1 MSGTPGMGDN
11 HHEIVVAGA
20 GYAGLR
26 ATLRLAAKLGDK
38 HRDVTLT
45 IIDKYDYHQVLT
57 ELPRVAG
64 GQHPPSTVR
73 IPLRRVINKRARFVQ
88 ASITGFDFEKKRVLT
103 DGEAIPYTRLV
114 LGLGSEPNDFGI
126 PGLLATS
133 FTLWSVD
140 DARKII
146 AAVDSNVAAA
156 VNETDPAKKAQLMS
170 VVIGGAGPTG
180 VELAGELAEEMP
192 RLAKRH
198 GLNPKLIRIVLL
210 DAMPTIL
217 PGQPQSLI
225 DKALRILE
233 QLGVEVRLSAMIAKA
248 DEQGFTLKD
257 GGVITGGVYVW
268 AGGVR
273 AVPLVSK
280 SGLTAVGGGRI
291 KVDEYLRAVDRPDV
305 YVAGD
310 ASAIINPATERAY
323 PGTAQLALSSG
334 QSIAENL
341 LAEIEGRPLTPYQY
355 RDMGAVVS
363 IGPRSGVADVAGRTL
378 SGLLAHILKD
388 GIEWEYQASVKHMS
402 GWSPVV

>member
-1 MSGTPGMGDN
+1 MSGTPGMEDN

-38 HRDVTLT
+38 HRDVKLTL
-45 IIDKYDYHQVLT
+45 IDKYDYHQVLT

-73 IPLRRVINKRARFVQ
+73 IPLRRVLNKRARFVQ
-88 ASITGFDFEKKRVLT
+88 ASITGFDFDGKRVLT
-103 DGEAIPYTRLV
+103 DGEDIPYTRLV

-126 PGLLATS
+126 PGLLG
-133 FTLWSVD
+133 
-140 DARKII
+140 
-146 AAVDSNVAAA
+146 
-156 VNETDPAKKAQLMS
+156 DPAQKAHLMT

-192 RLAKRH
+192 RLARRH
-198 GLNPKLIRIVLL
+198 GLNPKLIRILLL
-210 DAMPTIL
+210 DAAPTIL
-217 PGQPQSLI
+217 LGQPQSMVT
-225 DKALRILE
+225 KALGILD
-233 QLGVEVRLSAMIAKA
+233 QLGVEVRLNAMIAKA
-248 DEQGFTLKD
+248 DEHGFTLKD
-257 GGVITGGVYVW
+257 GDTVTGGVYVW

-280 SGLTAVGGGRI
+280 SGLTAIGGGRI

-310 ASAIINPATERAY
+310 ASAIINPKTERAY

-378 SGLLAHILKD
+378 SGLLAHVLKD
-388 GIEWEYQASVKHMS
+388 GIEWEYQASVKHLS

>member
-1 MSGTPGMGDN
+1 MTGTPGMEDN

-26 ATLRLAAKLGDK
+26 ATLRLAAKLGDT
-38 HRDVTLT
+38 HRDVKLTL
-45 IIDKYDYHQVLT
+45 IDKNDYHQVLT

-73 IPLRRVINKRARFVQ
+73 IPLRRVLNKRARFVR
-88 ASITGFDFEKKRVLT
+88 ATITGFDFEQKRVLT
-103 DGEAIPYTRLV
+103 DGEDIPYTRLV
-114 LGLGSEPNDFGI
+114 MGLGSEPNDFGI
-126 PGLLATS
+126 PGLLANS

-146 AAVDSNVAAA
+146 AAVDSQLAAA
-156 VNETDPAKKAQLMS
+156 VNETDPAEKARLMT

-192 RLAKRH
+192 RLARRY
-198 GLNPKLIRIVLL
+198 GLNPKLIRIILL
-210 DAMPTIL
+210 DAAPTIL
-217 PGQPQSLI
+217 LGQPQSMVT
-225 DKALRILE
+225 KALGILD
-233 QLGVEVRLSAMIAKA
+233 QLGVEVRLNAMIAKA
-248 DEQGFTLKD
+248 DENGFTLKD
-257 GGVITGGVYVW
+257 GDTVTGGVYVW

-273 AVPLVSK
+273 AVPLVAK

-291 KVDEYLRAVDRPDV
+291 KVDEYLRAVEHEDV

-310 ASAIINPATERAY
+310 AAAIINPKTERAY
-323 PGTAQLALSSG
+323 PGTAQLALSTG

-388 GIEWEYQASVKHMS
+388 GIEWEYQASVKHLS

>member
-1 MSGTPGMGDN
+1 MSGTPGMEDN

-26 ATLRLAAKLGDK
+26 ATLRLAAKLGDT
-38 HRDVTLT
+38 HRDAKLT

-73 IPLRRVINKRARFVQ
+73 ILLRRVLNKRVRFVQ
-88 ASITGFDFEKKRVLT
+88 ASITGFDFEQKRVLT
-103 DGEAIPYTRLV
+103 DGEDIPYTRLV
-114 LGLGSEPNDFGI
+114 MGLGSEPNDFGI
-126 PGLLATS
+126 PGLLANS

-146 AAVDSNVAAA
+146 AAVDSNMAAA
-156 VNETDPAKKAQLMS
+156 VNEADPAKKAQLMT

-192 RLAKRH
+192 RLARRY
-198 GLNPKLIRIVLL
+198 GLNPKLIHITLL

-217 PGQPQSLI
+217 PGQPQGLI
-225 DKALRILE
+225 DAGMRILG

-248 DEQGFTLKD
+248 DENGYSIKD
-257 GGVITGGVYVW
+257 GSVISGGVYVW

-273 AVPLVSK
+273 AVPTVAK
-280 SGLTAVGGGRI
+280 SGLTALGGGRI
-291 KVDEYLRAVDRPDV
+291 KVDEYLRAADRPEIF
-305 YVAGD
+305 VAGD
-310 ASAIINPATERAY
+310 AAAVINPKTERAY
-323 PGTAQLALSSG
+323 PGTAQLALNSG
-334 QSIAENL
+334 QSIADNL
-341 LAEIEGRPLTPYQY
+341 LAEIEGRPLVPYEHKNL
-355 RDMGAVVS
+355 GAVVS
-363 IGPRSGVADVAGRTL
+363 VGPRSGVADVAGRTL

-388 GIEWEYQASVKHMS
+388 GIEWEYQMSVKHMS
-402 GWSPVV
+402 GWSPVI

>member
-1 MSGTPGMGDN
+1 MSGTPGMEDN

-38 HRDVTLT
+38 HPGVKLTL
-45 IIDKYDYHQVLT
+45 IDKYDYHQVLT

-73 IPLRRVINKRARFVQ
+73 IPLRRVLNKRVRFVQ
-88 ASITGFDFEKKRVLT
+88 ASVTGFDFDGKRVLT
-103 DGEAIPYTRLV
+103 DGEDIPYTRLV
-114 LGLGSEPNDFGI
+114 MGLGSEPNDFGI
-126 PGLLATS
+126 PGLLANS

-156 VNETDPAKKAQLMS
+156 VNETDPAKKAQLMT

-192 RLAKRH
+192 RLARRH
-198 GLNPKLIRIVLL
+198 GLNPKLIRIILL

-225 DKALRILE
+225 DKARQILE
-233 QLGVEVRLSAMIAKA
+233 QLGVELRLSGMIAKA

-257 GGVITGGVYVW
+257 GDVITGGVYVW

-280 SGLTAVGGGRI
+280 SGLTAIGGGRI

-310 ASAIINPATERAY
+310 ASAIINPKTERAY

-378 SGLLAHILKD
+378 SGLLAHVLKD

>member
-1 MSGTPGMGDN
+1 MSGTPGMEDN

-26 ATLRLAAKLGDK
+26 ATLRLAAKLGDT
-38 HRDVTLT
+38 HRDAKLT

-73 IPLRRVINKRARFVQ
+73 IPLRRVLNKRVRFVQ
-88 ASITGFDFEKKRVLT
+88 ASITGFDFEQKRVLT
-103 DGEAIPYTRLV
+103 DGEDIPYTRLV
-114 LGLGSEPNDFGI
+114 MGLGSEPNDFGI
-126 PGLLATS
+126 PGLLANS

-146 AAVDSNVAAA
+146 AAVDSNMAAA
-156 VNETDPAKKAQLMS
+156 VNEADPAKKAQLMT

-192 RLAKRH
+192 RLARRY
-198 GLNPKLIRIVLL
+198 GLNPKLIHITLL

-217 PGQPQSLI
+217 PGQPQGLI
-225 DKALRILE
+225 DAGMRILG

-248 DEQGFTLKD
+248 DENGYSIKD
-257 GGVITGGVYVW
+257 GSVISGGVYVW

-273 AVPLVSK
+273 AVPTVAK
-280 SGLTAVGGGRI
+280 SGLTALGGGRI
-291 KVDEYLRAVDRPDV
+291 KVDEYLRAADRPEIF
-305 YVAGD
+305 VAGD
-310 ASAIINPATERAY
+310 AAAVINPKTERAY
-323 PGTAQLALSSG
+323 PGTAQLALNSG
-334 QSIAENL
+334 QSIADNL
-341 LAEIEGRPLTPYQY
+341 LAEIEGRPLVPYEHKNL
-355 RDMGAVVS
+355 GAVVS
-363 IGPRSGVADVAGRTL
+363 VGPRSGVADVAGRTL

-388 GIEWEYQASVKHMS
+388 GIEWEYQMSVKHMS
-402 GWSPVV
+402 GWSPVI

>member
-38 HRDVTLT
+38 HPEAKLT
-45 IIDKYDYHQVLT
+45 IIDKYDYHQVMT

-73 IPLRRVINKRARFVQ
+73 IPLRRVLNKRVRFVQ
-88 ASITGFDFEKKRVLT
+88 ASITGFDFEKKQVLT
-103 DGEAIPYTRLV
+103 DGENIPYTRLV
-114 LGLGSEPNDFGI
+114 MGLGSEPNDFGI
-126 PGLLATS
+126 PGLLANS

-146 AAVDSNVAAA
+146 AAVDSNMAAA
-156 VNETDPAKKAQLMS
+156 VNEPDQAKKAKLMS
-170 VVIGGAGPTG
+170 AVVGGAGPTG
-180 VELAGELAEEMP
+180 VELAGELAVEMP
-192 RLAKRH
+192 RLARRY
-198 GLNPKLIRIVLL
+198 GLNPKLIHITLL

-217 PGQPQSLI
+217 PGQPQGLI
-225 DKALRILE
+225 DAGMRILD

-248 DEQGFTLKD
+248 DENGYSIKD
-257 GGVITGGVYVW
+257 GSVISGGVYVW

-273 AVPLVSK
+273 AVPTVAK
-280 SGLTAVGGGRI
+280 SGLAAVGGGRI
-291 KVDEYLRAVDRPDV
+291 KVDEYLRAADHPEI

-310 ASAIINPATERAY
+310 AAAVINPKTERAY
-323 PGTAQLALSSG
+323 PGTAQLALNSG
-334 QSIAENL
+334 QSIADNL
-341 LAEIEGRPLTPYQY
+341 LAEIEGRPLTPYEHK
-355 RDMGAVVS
+355 DLGAVVS

-388 GIEWEYQASVKHMS
+388 GIEWEYQMSVKHMS
-402 GWSPVV
+402 GWSPVI

>member
-38 HRDVTLT
+38 HPEAKLT
-45 IIDKYDYHQVLT
+45 IIDKYDYHQVMT

-73 IPLRRVINKRARFVQ
+73 IPLRRVLNKRVRFVQ
-88 ASITGFDFEKKRVLT
+88 ASITGFDFEKKQVLT
-103 DGEAIPYTRLV
+103 DGENIPYTRLV
-114 LGLGSEPNDFGI
+114 MGLGSEPNDFGI
-126 PGLLATS
+126 PGLLANS

-146 AAVDSNVAAA
+146 AAVDSNMAAA
-156 VNETDPAKKAQLMS
+156 VNEPDQAKKAKLMS
-170 VVIGGAGPTG
+170 AVVGGAGPTG
-180 VELAGELAEEMP
+180 VELAGELAVEMP
-192 RLAKRH
+192 RLARRY
-198 GLNPKLIRIVLL
+198 GLNPKLIHITLL

-217 PGQPQSLI
+217 PGQPQGLI
-225 DKALRILE
+225 DAGMRILD

-248 DEQGFTLKD
+248 DENGYSIKD
-257 GGVITGGVYVW
+257 GSVISGGVYVW

-273 AVPLVSK
+273 AVPTVAK
-280 SGLTAVGGGRI
+280 SGLAAVGGGRI
-291 KVDEYLRAVDRPDV
+291 KVDEYLRAADHPEI

-310 ASAIINPATERAY
+310 AAAVINPKTERAY
-323 PGTAQLALSSG
+323 PGTAQLALNSG
-334 QSIAENL
+334 QSIADIL
-341 LAEIEGRPLTPYQY
+341 LAEIEGRPLTPYEHK
-355 RDMGAVVS
+355 DLGAVVS

-388 GIEWEYQASVKHMS
+388 GIEWEYQMSVKHMS
-402 GWSPVV
+402 GWSPVI